1 MDTIHGTDVTSA
13 IDSPRASKLELRVK
27 EPFSEGHRRRLDCVR
42 EGRRPFPCPSR
53 LPLLFS
59 NAWHHPKVRLLEEVF
74 IASRSAFCT
83 LIKRP

>member
-27 EPFSEGHRRRLDCVR
+27 GPFSEGHRRCLDRVW
-42 EGRRPFPCPSR
+42 EGRRPFPSPNR
-53 LPLLFS
+53 LPLPFS
-59 NAWHHPKVRLLEEVF
+59 NAWDDPKARSLEEVL